1 MDEFHKI
8 SSTWTRAPSLEVSHQ
23 VSPRRQST
31 GYATVG
37 TRLVSYTIQDFRA
50 EAHQKEI
57 LAVIPAFNADRW
69 ITQCLLSLSNNREPH
84 DVLIV
89 DDGSDNPVS
98 HIVLPMENL
107 VIIRLFQN
115 CGIVAAL
122 NIAAIFSLEQG
133 YKYYA
138 RQDADDISYPE
149 RLRTQRS
156 LSEATGAILVTSL
169 ARFVDEA
176 GKTLWISKDI
186 IPPER
191 VRNCLAKRNLY
202 VHSSWF
208 LRTTAFLLAGLYSRE
223 YQGAEDY
230 ELLHRLCRAGHIVT
244 ADLPLI
250 DYLVHSASIL
260 SRNKTASRA
269 QIRVQLRYFN
279 FRRLSSYIGLLR
291 SCSACLIP
299 RSWKTRSRK
308 LAQRFLRLGLPPS
321 ASPPFGNAESDDM

>member
-8 SSTWTRAPSLEVSHQ
+8 SSTWTRAPILEVSRQ

-69 ITQCLLSLSNNREPH
+69 ITQCLLSLSNNSEPH

-122 NIAAIFSLEQG
+122 NIAAIFSLE
-133 YKYYA
+133 
-138 RQDADDISYPE
+138 
-149 RLRTQRS
+149 
-156 LSEATGAILVTSL
+156 
-169 ARFVDEA
+169 
-176 GKTLWISKDI
+176 
-186 IPPER
+186 
-191 VRNCLAKRNLY
+191 
-202 VHSSWF
+202 
-208 LRTTAFLLAGLYSRE
+208 
-223 YQGAEDY
+223 
-230 ELLHRLCRAGHIVT
+230 
-244 ADLPLI
+244 
-250 DYLVHSASIL
+250 
-260 SRNKTASRA
+260 
-269 QIRVQLRYFN
+269 
-279 FRRLSSYIGLLR
+279 
-291 SCSACLIP
+291 
-299 RSWKTRSRK
+299 
-308 LAQRFLRLGLPPS
+308 
-321 ASPPFGNAESDDM
+321 